1 LKLILTRVSGS
12 GFSGDG
18 GSWGAAFTDNV
29 AELGGGWGHKNKKS
43 DNSSMC
49 NIWYAN
55 GIAHSASGTDIIRN
69 VMRLGAFQGP
79 YFGGATT
86 FTLEDLTTKA
96 ITELEVGDKIQT
108 SDGNGNLGFSPVLI
122 IPQNNEMCEFLKIT
136 TETGKT
142 LFLTPGH
149 LLPRCDGKPVT
160 ASKLVVG
167 DCLLTVD
174 GKETLLEIT
183 SSTEFGA
190 YTAITK
196 DKFIVVDGIITRP
209 YAVESNPDRLK
220 EERNSFLLNY
230 QQNEVSYIFMKF
242 MEKFAYK
249 TGISLRGSRKF

>member
-1 LKLILTRVSGS
+1 
-12 GFSGDG
+12 
-18 GSWGAAFTDNV
+18 
-29 AELGGGWGHKNKKS
+29 
-43 DNSSMC
+43 M
-49 NIWYAN
+49 
-55 GIAHSASGTDIIRN
+55 
-69 VMRLGAFQGP
+69 
-79 YFGGATT
+79 
-86 FTLEDLTTKA
+86 
-96 ITELEVGDKIQT
+96 
-108 SDGNGNLGFSPVLI
+108 LI
-122 IPQNNEMCEFLKIT
+122 IPQNNEMSEFLKIT

-209 YAVESNPDRLK
+209 YAVESNPDRFK
-220 EERNSFLLNY
+220 ERNPFLLDY
-230 QQNEVSYIFMKF
+230 QQNEVSYIVMKF